1 MIASWLVSLTVGRR
15 PPPTLRRWSE
25 SSRLTIT
32 KPHNRSHIPPHNHT
46 FPHILTRAQSHTWPR
61 QVSRG
66 LTRWTGAPATWVQL
80 PVSLGLL
87 RTRTSW
93 PQQLLRPPL
102 SRSPPAFRHTVTTQ
116 RHNPRSSFTVNSSFR
131 SSSGWPHGTL
141 SFGMNKTRF
150 SVICLFLI
158 ETLFVPSQVHN
169 IVILSSRDFL
179 STLNCTSNFLP

>member
-1 MIASWLVSLTVGRR
+1 MIASWMVSLTVGRR

-32 KPHNRSHIPPHNHT
+32 KPHNRSHFLHTITHSHQSTEPHMAS
-46 FPHILTRAQSHTWPR
+46 P
-61 QVSRG
+61 G

-87 RTRTSW
+87 RTRTSR

-102 SRSPPAFRHTVTTQ
+102 SRSPPAFRHTGTTQ

-141 SFGMNKTRF
+141 SFSMNKTRF

-169 IVILSSRDFL
+169 IVILSSKHFL
-179 STLNCTSNFLP
+179 NSLNCTSNFLP